1 MVWTPSRIIIGRS
14 RVFYSGKYAMRR
26 VIGLDYD
33 SKTGVAQFT
42 YKATGSRIEQ
52 RISQCVTPEKCP

>member
-1 MVWTPSRIIIGRS
+1 
-14 RVFYSGKYAMRR
+14 MRR